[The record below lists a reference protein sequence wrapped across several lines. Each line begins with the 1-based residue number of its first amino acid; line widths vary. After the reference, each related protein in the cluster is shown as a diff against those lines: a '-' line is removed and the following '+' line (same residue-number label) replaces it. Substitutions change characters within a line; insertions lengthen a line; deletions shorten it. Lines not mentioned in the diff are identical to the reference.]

1 MLNFRAFECKIG
13 KDSLKAC
20 LQMAEKKSQD
30 EARVIQKKNDKIMK
44 RKLHYDQLQQKII
57 NENIPVEKL
66 SM

>member
-30 EARVIQKKNDKIMK
+30 EARVIQKKRQNNEAKIT
-44 RKLHYDQLQQKII
+44 L
-57 NENIPVEKL
+57 
-66 SM
+66 